1 MLISGH
7 PLNEF
12 SPPHSP
18 CSMVLIG
25 KERCGS
31 SRPNQ
36 SDCMQKFE
44 ELGSSR
50 GKLQS
55 APRKGGWHHVSHARP
70 GFWQHDES
78 QSQETPSAID
88 LTSGWQKKAAQPGG
102 SRNQAV
108 ALAIVVNTA
117 LDENTSD

>member
-7 PLNEF
+7 LPTEI
-12 SPPHSP
+12 PPFHSP

-25 KERCGS
+25 EERCGS

-36 SDCMQKFE
+36 SDCMQKIE
-44 ELGSSR
+44 EPASPC
-50 GKLQS
+50 GKLRS
-55 APRKGGWHHVSHARP
+55 APREGGWHHVSHARP

-78 QSQETPSAID
+78 QSQAKPSAID
-88 LTSGWQKKAAQPGG
+88 VTSGWQKKPAQPGG

-108 ALAIVVNTA
+108 ALD
-117 LDENTSD
+117 LCRDQYG